1 MSLIQEHRS
10 LIPYTINELR
20 IEAAGRHRQRRA
32 TGHRASRASA
42 QAATRRDLPGHRAQ
56 PDQSSRVSRS
66 SECSR
71 ALEPRRKSV
80 LEHNITPI
88 VPKWSR
94 EQN

>member
-1 MSLIQEHRS
+1 MQHCKRDNRHEQASASRAQEGQR
-10 LIPYTINELR
+10 
-20 IEAAGRHRQRRA
+20 AASGRGK
-32 TGHRASRASA
+32 GHRASRASA